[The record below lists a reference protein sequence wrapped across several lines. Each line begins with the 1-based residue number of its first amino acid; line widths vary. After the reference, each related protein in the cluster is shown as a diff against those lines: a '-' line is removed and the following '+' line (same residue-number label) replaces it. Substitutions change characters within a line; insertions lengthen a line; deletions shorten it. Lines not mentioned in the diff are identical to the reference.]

1 LEDVVDRRI
10 FFLLNLA
17 QKKLFKHVDDV
28 CEAELDTSVVQLGAL
43 MYLVKSPGC
52 LQKDVAKALQLN
64 KSAVTG
70 LITRMEKNGL
80 VSRTVPDHDARA
92 IVLNVTSKGSEKVT
106 ALKPMIDTLNAEFT
120 NEFTE
125 EELTTVLRFLNFILQ
140 KF

>member
-1 LEDVVDRRI
+1 MDRRI

-17 QKKLFKHVDDV
+17 QKRLFKHVDDV

-52 LQKDVAKALQLN
+52 LQKDVAKALHLN

-70 LITRMEKNGL
+70 LIVRMEKNGL
-80 VSRTVPDHDARA
+80 VSRTVPNHDARA
-92 IVLNVTSKGSEKVT
+92 VVLNATVKGQEKVV
-106 ALKPMIDTLNAEFT
+106 ALKPMIDTLNTEFT
-120 NEFTE
+120 NEFSE
-125 EELTTVLRFLNFILQ
+125 EEITTVLRFLNFILQ

>member
-1 LEDVVDRRI
+1 MDRRI

-17 QKKLFKHVDDV
+17 QKRLFKHVDDV

-52 LQKDVAKALQLN
+52 LQKDVAKALHLN

-70 LITRMEKNGL
+70 LIARMEKNGL
-80 VSRTVPDHDARA
+80 VSRTVPNHDARA
-92 IVLNVTSKGSEKVT
+92 VVLNATVKGQEKVV
-106 ALKPMIDTLNAEFT
+106 ALKPMIDTLNTEFT
-120 NEFTE
+120 NEFSE
-125 EELTTVLRFLNFILQ
+125 EEITTVLRFLNFILQ